1 MFGLFLM
8 VLSMLINCKFCIRV
22 NIYSFT
28 RYNFTVF
35 IFCPKSALNWYSAIQ
50 ICEGG
55 KIMKKSFMKKLS
67 LLLAVAVF
75 LTTIA
80 FGFSTNAEAAT
91 TRAKSISIAKESQIT
106 LLKGG
111 YYTLKP
117 VVTPAKSTDYIRFVS
132 SNPSV
137 VKVNLYTGKLQAIK
151 PGTATITVIAKATKA
166 TKNSDKA
173 NVKDSVVVKV
183 VSNYATTSTWTKTL
197 VNLPGSG
204 TVKLS
209 SKQAV
214 KITTPSGDF
223 SNKYLV
229 VNAPEG
235 HVVNNGL
242 FKSISVY
249 GIKDSTYY
257 ENAKGNTLHVFDKE
271 TRFVITDQASVK
283 ALNLNAKNGTLRLI
297 ANGPVQALNV
307 TGAANTVNL
316 VANSTLGP
324 VALTAKSVLNISGK
338 ANSVEV
344 NSSAEGSTITSSVP
358 VALTVSAS
366 TEVVLNAGAENS
378 SIVSNLSAG
387 ATVQVTNNTTAVVT
401 ITAADGTK
409 TDVKAGATVT
419 VSKDAVVTPTPTP
432 TTIPGGG
439 GGGTGGGGGGTNPT
453 PTPTPTTVKAEVNG
467 NTATYT
473 LPVEISRL
481 QQVVVKITGVKDY
494 TVNKTV
500 LNYVNN
506 LLSDSKVYINAWIG
520 IEKHTVNQDLDS
532 KKITITGVA
541 GEMDKKVEFD
551 GVTYDVTLNADS
563 SIDLKKVGGEYT
575 YTLSKGEDDKTLY
588 ISCSNPE
595 RLKLVEFVVT
605 YK

>member
-1 MFGLFLM
+1 
-8 VLSMLINCKFCIRV
+8 
-22 NIYSFT
+22 
-28 RYNFTVF
+28 
-35 IFCPKSALNWYSAIQ
+35 
-50 ICEGG
+50 
-55 KIMKKSFMKKLS
+55 MKKSFMEKLS

-75 LTTIA
+75 LTSIA
-80 FGFSTNAEAAT
+80 FGSITNAEAAS

-117 VVTPAKSTDYIRFVS
+117 VVTPANSTDYLRFVS

-151 PGTATITVIAKATKA
+151 PGTATITVIAKATKT

-173 NVKDSVVVKV
+173 NVKDSVTVKV

-197 VNLPGSG
+197 VNLPGTG

-214 KITTPSGDF
+214 KITTPSGNF

-229 VNAPEG
+229 VNVPEG
-235 HVVNNGL
+235 HVVNNGV
-242 FKSISVY
+242 FKSVSVY

-271 TRFVITDQASVK
+271 TRFVITDKASVK

-307 TGAANTVNL
+307 KGANNTVNL

-344 NSSAEGSTITSSVP
+344 NSSAEGSTVTSSVP

-387 ATVQVTNNTTAVVT
+387 ATVQVKNNTTAAVS
-401 ITAADGTK
+401 IASADGTK
-409 TDVKAGATVT
+409 TEVKAGATVT

-432 TTIPGGG
+432 TTGG
-439 GGGTGGGGGGTNPT
+439 GGGTSGGGGSTSPT
-453 PTPTPTTVKAEVNG
+453 LTTKTVKAVVNE
-467 NTATYT
+467 NTATYA
-473 LPVEISRL
+473 LPVDISKL
-481 QQVVVKITGVKDY
+481 EKAVVKISGVEDY

-500 LNYVNN
+500 LNYVNK
-506 LLSDSKVYINAWIG
+506 LLSDVNGYIEIWKG
-520 IEKHTVNQDLDS
+520 FDGEVKQDLNGL
-532 KKITITGVA
+532 KIKISGPEGNT
-541 GEMDKKVEFD
+541 KKVEFD
-551 GVTYDVTLNADS
+551 GEAYDVTLNSDNTVT
-563 SIDLKKVGGEYT
+563 LKKVGGQYT
-575 YTLSKGEDDKTLY
+575 YTLGKTEKTTLV
-588 ISCSNPE
+588 ISCDNKD
-595 RLKLVEFVVT
+595 RLSLVEFEVKY

>member
-1 MFGLFLM
+1 MFRLFLM
-8 VLSMLINCKFCIRV
+8 VLSMLINCKFCMRV
-22 NIYSFT
+22 NIYSLA

-35 IFCPKSALNWYSAIQ
+35 IFCPKSTLNWYSAIK
-50 ICEGG
+50 IVKEE

-80 FGFSTNAEAAT
+80 FGFSANAEAAT

-117 VVTPAKSTDYIRFVS
+117 VVTPAKSTDYLRFVS

-137 VKVNLYTGKLQAIK
+137 VKVNLYTGKVQAIK

-173 NVKDSVVVKV
+173 NVKDSVTVKV
-183 VSNYATTSTWTKTL
+183 VSNYATTSTWTNTL
-197 VNLPGSG
+197 VNLPGTG

-209 SKQAV
+209 SKHAV

-453 PTPTPTTVKAEVNG
+453 PTPTPSTKAF
-467 NTATYT
+467 T

-481 QQVVVKITGVKDY
+481 DQVVVKITGVKDY

-506 LLSDSKVYINAWIG
+506 LLSDVDIYIKAWKG
-520 IEKHTVNQDLDS
+520 IEKHVVNQDLDS

-551 GVTYDVTLNADS
+551 GVTYDVTLNADR
-563 SIDLKKVGGEYT
+563 SIKLHKVGGKYT
-575 YTLSKGEDDKTLY
+575 YTLSKSEDDKTLY

-595 RLKLVEFVVT
+595 RLELVDFEFT

>member
-1 MFGLFLM
+1 MFRLFLM
-8 VLSMLINCKFCIRV
+8 VLSMLINCKFCMCV
-22 NIYSFT
+22 NNYSLT

-35 IFCPKSALNWYSAIQ
+35 IFCPKSTLNWYSAIK
-50 ICEGG
+50 IVKEE

-80 FGFSTNAEAAT
+80 FGFSANAEAAT

-117 VVTPAKSTDYIRFVS
+117 VVTPAKSTDYLRFVS

-137 VKVNLYTGKLQAIK
+137 VKVNLYTGKVQAIK

-173 NVKDSVVVKV
+173 NVKDSVTVKV
-183 VSNYATTSTWTKTL
+183 VSNYATTSTWTNTL
-197 VNLPGSG
+197 VNLPGTG

-307 TGAANTVNL
+307 KGAANTVNL

-387 ATVQVTNNTTAVVT
+387 ATVQVTNNTTAIVT

-453 PTPTPTTVKAEVNG
+453 PTPTPTLRTETVTADKNG
-467 NTATYT
+467 NYI
-473 LPVEISRL
+473 LPVEFGKLDSA
-481 QQVVVKITGVKDY
+481 VVKVSGVDDY
-494 TVNKTV
+494 SVSNGIIKYVDSV
-500 LNYVNN
+500 LSNVG
-506 LLSDSKVYINAWIG
+506 DYINRWETFDGELSQNLNGKTI
-520 IEKHTVNQDLDS
+520 
-532 KKITITGVA
+532 KISGPKGNTKT
-541 GEMDKKVEFD
+541 VEFD
-551 GVTYDVTLNADS
+551 GVAYNATLNSDNTVT
-563 SIDLKKVGGEYT
+563 LKKVDGQYT
-575 YTLSKGEDDKTLY
+575 YTLGKTGSTTLN
-588 ISCSNPE
+588 ISCDNAD
-595 RLKLVEFVVT
+595 RLKLVEFEVKY

>member
-1 MFGLFLM
+1 
-8 VLSMLINCKFCIRV
+8 
-22 NIYSFT
+22 
-28 RYNFTVF
+28 
-35 IFCPKSALNWYSAIQ
+35 
-50 ICEGG
+50 
-55 KIMKKSFMKKLS
+55 MKKSFMKKLS

-214 KITTPSGDF
+214 KITTPSGNF

-229 VNAPEG
+229 VNVPEG
-235 HVVNNGL
+235 HVVNNGV
-242 FKSISVY
+242 FKSVSVY

-257 ENAKGNTLHVFDKE
+257 ENAKGNTLNVFDKE

-307 TGAANTVNL
+307 KGAANTVNL
-316 VANSTLGP
+316 VANSKLGP

-344 NSSAEGSTITSSVP
+344 NSSAEGSTVTSSVP

-378 SIVSNLSAG
+378 SIVSNLNAG
-387 ATVQVTNNTTAVVT
+387 AAVQVTNNTTAVVS
-401 ITAADGTK
+401 ITSADGTK

-419 VSKDAVVTPTPTP
+419 VSKDAVVTPTPTSTP
-432 TTIPGGG
+432 TT
-439 GGGTGGGGGGTNPT
+439 GGGTGGGGTGGGTNPT
-453 PTPTPTTVKAEVNG
+453 PTPTPITGKATVEYKD

-473 LPVEISRL
+473 LPADIDKLESAKVTVNGKEYSVSKTILSMVEGFLSKESFYIDHWKS
-481 QQVVVKITGVKDY
+481 ITGINDDRYVIDGKKIIVDGIGLTKKVY
-494 TVNKTV
+494 FGDDTFTVTVNE
-500 LNYVNN
+500 
-506 LLSDSKVYINAWIG
+506 G
-520 IEKHTVNQDLDS
+520 
-532 KKITITGVA
+532 
-541 GEMDKKVEFD
+541 
-551 GVTYDVTLNADS
+551 DS
-563 SIDLKKVGGEYT
+563 SITLKGGTNEYV
-575 YTLSKGEDDKTLY
+575 LSKDGKRDLIITCD
-588 ISCSNPE
+588 SAPQN
-595 RLKLVEFVVT
+595 LKLVEFEVSY

>member
-1 MFGLFLM
+1 
-8 VLSMLINCKFCIRV
+8 
-22 NIYSFT
+22 
-28 RYNFTVF
+28 
-35 IFCPKSALNWYSAIQ
+35 
-50 ICEGG
+50 
-55 KIMKKSFMKKLS
+55 MKKSFMEKLS

-75 LTTIA
+75 LTSIA
-80 FGFSTNAEAAT
+80 FGSITNAEAAS

-117 VVTPAKSTDYIRFVS
+117 VVTPAKSTDYLRFVS

-151 PGTATITVIAKATKA
+151 SGTATITVIAKATKT

-173 NVKDSVVVKV
+173 NVKDSVTVKV

-197 VNLPGSG
+197 VNLPGTG

-214 KITTPSGDF
+214 KITTPSGNF

-229 VNAPEG
+229 VNVPEG
-235 HVVNNGL
+235 HVVNNGV
-242 FKSISVY
+242 FKSVSVY

-307 TGAANTVNL
+307 KGANNTVNL

-344 NSSAEGSTITSSVP
+344 NSSAEGSTVTSSVP

-387 ATVQVTNNTTAVVT
+387 ATVQVKNNTTAAVSV
-401 ITAADGTK
+401 ASADGTK
-409 TDVKAGATVT
+409 TEVKAGETVT

-432 TTIPGGG
+432 TTAPSG

-453 PTPTPTTVKAEVNG
+453 PTPTPSTKAF
-467 NTATYT
+467 T

-481 QQVVVKITGVKDY
+481 DQVVVKITGVKDY

-506 LLSDSKVYINAWIG
+506 LLSDVDIYIKAWEG
-520 IEKHTVNQDLDS
+520 IEKHVVNQDLES
-532 KKITITGVA
+532 KKITITGEA
-541 GEMDKKVEFD
+541 GKMYKKVEFD
-551 GVTYDVTLNADS
+551 GVTYDVTLNADR
-563 SIDLKKVGGEYT
+563 SIKLHKVGGNYT
-575 YTLSKGEDDKTLY
+575 YTLSKSEDDKTLY
-588 ISCSNPE
+588 ISCSNAE
-595 RLKLVEFVVT
+595 RLELVDFEFT

>member
-1 MFGLFLM
+1 MFRLFLM
-8 VLSMLINCKFCIRV
+8 VLSMLINCKFCMCV
-22 NIYSFT
+22 NNYSLT

-35 IFCPKSALNWYSAIQ
+35 IFCPKSTLNWYSAIK
-50 ICEGG
+50 IVKEE

-80 FGFSTNAEAAT
+80 FGFSANAEAAT

-117 VVTPAKSTDYIRFVS
+117 VVTPAKSTDYLRFVS

-137 VKVNLYTGKLQAIK
+137 VKVNLYTGKVQAIK

-173 NVKDSVVVKV
+173 NVKDSVTVKV
-183 VSNYATTSTWTKTL
+183 VSNYATTSTWTNTL
-197 VNLPGSG
+197 VNLPGTG

-307 TGAANTVNL
+307 KGAANTVNL

-419 VSKDAVVTPTPTP
+419 VSKDAVVTPTPTSTP
-432 TTIPGGG
+432 APGGG

-453 PTPTPTTVKAEVNG
+453 LRTETVKADADG
-467 NTATYT
+467 KFT
-473 LPVEISRL
+473 LPVEFGQLNSA
-481 QQVVVKITGVKDY
+481 VVKVSGVKDY
-494 TVNKTV
+494 S
-500 LNYVNN
+500 VNN
-506 LLSDSKVYINAWIG
+506 DIIKYVDGLLTNADTYIRLWSKFNG
-520 IEKHTVNQDLDS
+520 TVKEDLNGLQ
-532 KKITITGVA
+532 ITISGPEGNSKT
-541 GEMDKKVEFD
+541 VEFD
-551 GVTYDVTLNADS
+551 EMEFNVTLNSDN
-563 SIDLKKVGGEYT
+563 SIDLKKVDGVYT
-575 YTLSKGEDDKTLY
+575 YTLSKDKDDDKTLY

-595 RLKLVEFVVT
+595 RLKLVEFEVT

>member
-1 MFGLFLM
+1 MFRLFLM
-8 VLSMLINCKFCIRV
+8 VLSMLINCKFCMRV
-22 NIYSFT
+22 NNYSLA

-35 IFCPKSALNWYSAIQ
+35 IFCPKSTLNWYSAIK
-50 ICEGG
+50 IVKEE

-80 FGFSTNAEAAT
+80 FGFSANAEAAT

-117 VVTPAKSTDYIRFVS
+117 VVTPAKSTDYLRFVS

-137 VKVNLYTGKLQAIK
+137 VKVNLYTGKVQAIK

-173 NVKDSVVVKV
+173 NVKDSVTVKV
-183 VSNYATTSTWTKTL
+183 VSNYATTSTWTNTL
-197 VNLPGSG
+197 VNLPGTG

-453 PTPTPTTVKAEVNG
+453 PTPTPITGEATMVIKG

-473 LPVEISRL
+473 LPEDIDKLESAKVTVNGTPYNVEKNIL
-481 QQVVVKITGVKDY
+481 NMVVGFLNNESTYINLWKSITGINNPDY
-494 TVNKTV
+494 TIDGKQIIVKGEGLTKEVYFGDYTFTV
-500 LNYVNN
+500 
-506 LLSDSKVYINAWIG
+506 
-520 IEKHTVNQDLDS
+520 TVNE
-532 KKITITGVA
+532 G
-541 GEMDKKVEFD
+541 
-551 GVTYDVTLNADS
+551 DS
-563 SIDLKKVGGEYT
+563 SITLNGGKNEYV
-575 YTLSKGEDDKTLY
+575 LSKSGKRDLIITCESAPENLDKV
-588 ISCSNPE
+588 
-595 RLKLVEFVVT
+595 KFVVT